1 MTSGAA
7 AGEQWGWLGVRI
19 RDLTEQETEE
29 LTKRLGIREGYGVLI
44 AQVMKDTPAEAAGLR
59 DGDLV
64 VAIDGR
70 PIVETRA
77 LQRVVGAAPAGRVV
91 ALVVLRERDRQEL
104 RVQVGRMPPDVVAD
118 RLTFEFGFYVRDA
131 AEERAGAPARCSG
144 AGGGGRCR
152 AELGRARGTARRGS
166 DPGGERRR
174 GGDGGELPP
183 PDSRPLSEGFA
194 AAARRARRRGLDADP
209 AARAAVEPVMKRLHV
224 LVVED
229 DETLRDLL
237 GQVLRRWGY
246 ETVVVP
252 TGSGAVELLE
262 TQLFEVAVLDI
273 HLPEMD
279 GVELLRHLKR
289 HDPSIEVLMMTGDP
303 TVATAVETLK
313 LGAYDYLTKPLILE
327 ELRHLLDHIL
337 ERRLLR
343 QEVNALRSRLGEQL
357 RVSELVGVSPAM
369 EAVKDMIVRVAPA
382 DSPVLIEGESG
393 TGKELVAAA
402 IHRLSAR
409 ASGPFITVNCGAVPS
424 DLLESEFFGHVR
436 GAFSGAVADTLGLF
450 RSAHGGTIFLDEVAE
465 LPPPLQVKLL
475 RVLQEKD
482 VRPVGSTRSYSVDT
496 RVIAAT
502 NKNLDAAIKD
512 GSLRQDL
519 FYRLNVVRIH
529 VPPLRERKPD
539 VPALVTAFI
548 RMFNQ
553 RFNREIKGIA
563 PDAMAALHAYEFPG
577 NVRELE
583 NLIERAYALGARDQI
598 RLADLP
604 ALGGT
609 VKERAGSGGA
619 RPPWPRAR
627 APCRRS
633 PRRSGSSSCAR
644 WSFIGAIA
652 PRPRARWDSR
662 VARCIGGS
670 RSTASAESRRPAKVT
685 GRP

>member
-1 MTSGAA
+1 
-7 AGEQWGWLGVRI
+7 
-19 RDLTEQETEE
+19 
-29 LTKRLGIREGYGVLI
+29 
-44 AQVMKDTPAEAAGLR
+44 
-59 DGDLV
+59 
-64 VAIDGR
+64 
-70 PIVETRA
+70 
-77 LQRVVGAAPAGRVV
+77 
-91 ALVVLRERDRQEL
+91 
-104 RVQVGRMPPDVVAD
+104 
-118 RLTFEFGFYVRDA
+118 
-131 AEERAGAPARCSG
+131 
-144 AGGGGRCR
+144 
-152 AELGRARGTARRGS
+152 
-166 DPGGERRR
+166 
-174 GGDGGELPP
+174 
-183 PDSRPLSEGFA
+183 
-194 AAARRARRRGLDADP
+194 
-209 AARAAVEPVMKRLHV
+209 MKRLHV

-229 DETLRDLL
+229 DDTLRELL
-237 GQVLRRWGY
+237 AEVLRGWGY
-246 ETVVVP
+246 QAVVVA
-252 TGSGAVELLE
+252 SGARAVELLE
-262 TQLFEVAVLDI
+262 TQLFEVAIVDI

-313 LGAYDYLTKPLILE
+313 LGAYDYMTKPLVLE

-357 RVSELVGVSPAM
+357 RMSELVGVSPAM
-369 EAVKDMIVRVAPA
+369 EAVKGMIVRVAPA

-409 ASGPFITVNCGAVPS
+409 AGGPFITVNCGAVPS

-465 LPPPLQVKLL
+465 LPPALQVKLL

-502 NKNLDAAIKD
+502 NKNLETAIKD

-539 VPALVTAFI
+539 IPALVTAFI
-548 RMFNQ
+548 RQFNQ
-553 RFNREIKGIA
+553 RFSREIKGIGA
-563 PDAMAALHAYEFPG
+563 DAMAALLAYDFPG

-598 RLADLP
+598 RLVDLP
-604 ALGGT
+604 ALGGVATREPGPPAPAAAVTGGT
-609 VKERAGSGGA
+609 VPTLAQAERDLILRALDIHSNDRA
-619 RPPWPRAR
+619 KAAR
-627 APCRRS
+627 ALGLSSRTLYRRLKEY
-633 PRRSGSSSCAR
+633 G
-644 WSFIGAIA
+644 IN
-652 PRPRARWDSR
+652 
-662 VARCIGGS
+662 
-670 RSTASAESRRPAKVT
+670 
-685 GRP
+685 

>member
-1 MTSGAA
+1 
-7 AGEQWGWLGVRI
+7 
-19 RDLTEQETEE
+19 
-29 LTKRLGIREGYGVLI
+29 
-44 AQVMKDTPAEAAGLR
+44 
-59 DGDLV
+59 
-64 VAIDGR
+64 
-70 PIVETRA
+70 
-77 LQRVVGAAPAGRVV
+77 
-91 ALVVLRERDRQEL
+91 
-104 RVQVGRMPPDVVAD
+104 
-118 RLTFEFGFYVRDA
+118 
-131 AEERAGAPARCSG
+131 
-144 AGGGGRCR
+144 
-152 AELGRARGTARRGS
+152 
-166 DPGGERRR
+166 
-174 GGDGGELPP
+174 
-183 PDSRPLSEGFA
+183 
-194 AAARRARRRGLDADP
+194 
-209 AARAAVEPVMKRLHV
+209 MKRLHV

-229 DETLRDLL
+229 DETLRELL
-237 GQVLRRWGY
+237 GEVLRGWGY
-246 ETVVVP
+246 QTVVLAA
-252 TGSGAVELLE
+252 GSRAVELLE
-262 TQLFEVAVLDI
+262 TQLFEVAIVDI

-369 EAVKDMIVRVAPA
+369 EAVKGMIVRVAPA

-402 IHRLSAR
+402 IHRLSVR
-409 ASGPFITVNCGAVPS
+409 ASGPFITVNCSAVPS

-465 LPPPLQVKLL
+465 LTPALQVKLL

-502 NKNLDAAIKD
+502 NRSLDAAIKD

-548 RMFNQ
+548 RHFNQ
-553 RFNREIKGIA
+553 RFNREIKGIV
-563 PDAMAALHAYEFPG
+563 PDAMAALLAYDFPG

-604 ALGGT
+604 ALGGPPRSEPAPAAPAALAAT
-609 VKERAGSGGA
+609 GGMVPTLAQAERDLILRALEIHRNDRA
-619 RPPWPRAR
+619 KAAR
-627 APCRRS
+627 ALGLSSRTLYRRLKEYGIS
-633 PRRSGSSSCAR
+633 
-644 WSFIGAIA
+644 
-652 PRPRARWDSR
+652 
-662 VARCIGGS
+662 
-670 RSTASAESRRPAKVT
+670 
-685 GRP
+685 

>member
-1 MTSGAA
+1 
-7 AGEQWGWLGVRI
+7 
-19 RDLTEQETEE
+19 
-29 LTKRLGIREGYGVLI
+29 
-44 AQVMKDTPAEAAGLR
+44 
-59 DGDLV
+59 
-64 VAIDGR
+64 
-70 PIVETRA
+70 
-77 LQRVVGAAPAGRVV
+77 
-91 ALVVLRERDRQEL
+91 
-104 RVQVGRMPPDVVAD
+104 
-118 RLTFEFGFYVRDA
+118 
-131 AEERAGAPARCSG
+131 
-144 AGGGGRCR
+144 
-152 AELGRARGTARRGS
+152 
-166 DPGGERRR
+166 
-174 GGDGGELPP
+174 
-183 PDSRPLSEGFA
+183 
-194 AAARRARRRGLDADP
+194 
-209 AARAAVEPVMKRLHV
+209 MKRLHV

-237 GQVLRRWGY
+237 GQVLLGWGY

-252 TGSGAVELLE
+252 SGNRALELLE
-262 TQLFEVAVLDI
+262 TQLFEVAVVDI

-279 GVELLRHLKR
+279 GVEFLRHLKR
-289 HDPSIEVLMMTGDP
+289 HDPSIEALMMTGDP

-465 LPPPLQVKLL
+465 LPPALQVKLL

-502 NKNLDAAIKD
+502 NKNLDLAIKD
-512 GSLRQDL
+512 GTLRQDL

-548 RMFNQ
+548 RLFNQ

-563 PDAMAALHAYEFPG
+563 PDAMAALNAYEFPG

-583 NLIERAYALGARDQI
+583 NLIERAYALGARDQN

-604 ALGGT
+604 ALGGARREEPVVSAAPLAVSAGNVSGMPT
-609 VKERAGSGGA
+609 LAQAERELIIRALELHRNDRA
-619 RPPWPRAR
+619 KAAR
-627 APCRRS
+627 ALGLSSRTLYRRLKEYGIS
-633 PRRSGSSSCAR
+633 
-644 WSFIGAIA
+644 
-652 PRPRARWDSR
+652 
-662 VARCIGGS
+662 
-670 RSTASAESRRPAKVT
+670 
-685 GRP
+685 

>member
-1 MTSGAA
+1 
-7 AGEQWGWLGVRI
+7 
-19 RDLTEQETEE
+19 
-29 LTKRLGIREGYGVLI
+29 
-44 AQVMKDTPAEAAGLR
+44 
-59 DGDLV
+59 
-64 VAIDGR
+64 
-70 PIVETRA
+70 
-77 LQRVVGAAPAGRVV
+77 
-91 ALVVLRERDRQEL
+91 
-104 RVQVGRMPPDVVAD
+104 
-118 RLTFEFGFYVRDA
+118 
-131 AEERAGAPARCSG
+131 
-144 AGGGGRCR
+144 
-152 AELGRARGTARRGS
+152 
-166 DPGGERRR
+166 
-174 GGDGGELPP
+174 
-183 PDSRPLSEGFA
+183 
-194 AAARRARRRGLDADP
+194 
-209 AARAAVEPVMKRLHV
+209 MKRLHV

-229 DETLRDLL
+229 DETLRELL
-237 GQVLRRWGY
+237 GEVLRGWGY
-246 ETVVVP
+246 QTVVLAA
-252 TGSGAVELLE
+252 GSRAVELLE
-262 TQLFEVAVLDI
+262 TQLFEVAIVDI

-357 RVSELVGVSPAM
+357 RMSELVGVSRAM
-369 EAVKDMIVRVAPA
+369 EAVKGMIVRVAPA

-402 IHRLSAR
+402 IHRLSVR
-409 ASGPFITVNCGAVPS
+409 ASGPFITVNCSAVPS

-465 LPPPLQVKLL
+465 LTPALQVKLL

-502 NKNLDAAIKD
+502 NKSLDAAIKD

-548 RMFNQ
+548 RQFNQ
-553 RFNREIKGIA
+553 RFNREIKGIVS
-563 PDAMAALHAYEFPG
+563 DAMAALLAYDFPG

-604 ALGGT
+604 ALGGPPRSEPAPAAPAALAAPGGMVPT
-609 VKERAGSGGA
+609 LAQAERDLILRALEIHRNDRA
-619 RPPWPRAR
+619 KAAR
-627 APCRRS
+627 ALGLSSRTLYRRLKEYGIS
-633 PRRSGSSSCAR
+633 
-644 WSFIGAIA
+644 
-652 PRPRARWDSR
+652 
-662 VARCIGGS
+662 
-670 RSTASAESRRPAKVT
+670 
-685 GRP
+685 

>member
-1 MTSGAA
+1 
-7 AGEQWGWLGVRI
+7 
-19 RDLTEQETEE
+19 
-29 LTKRLGIREGYGVLI
+29 
-44 AQVMKDTPAEAAGLR
+44 
-59 DGDLV
+59 
-64 VAIDGR
+64 
-70 PIVETRA
+70 
-77 LQRVVGAAPAGRVV
+77 
-91 ALVVLRERDRQEL
+91 
-104 RVQVGRMPPDVVAD
+104 
-118 RLTFEFGFYVRDA
+118 
-131 AEERAGAPARCSG
+131 
-144 AGGGGRCR
+144 
-152 AELGRARGTARRGS
+152 
-166 DPGGERRR
+166 
-174 GGDGGELPP
+174 
-183 PDSRPLSEGFA
+183 
-194 AAARRARRRGLDADP
+194 
-209 AARAAVEPVMKRLHV
+209 MKRLHV

-237 GQVLRRWGY
+237 GQVLRGWGY
-246 ETVVVP
+246 QTVVVSS
-252 TGSGAVELLE
+252 GSGAVELLE
-262 TQLFEVAVLDI
+262 TQLFEVAVVDI

-548 RMFNQ
+548 RHVQSALQSRDQGHRPGRHGGPPRVRVSGQ
-553 RFNREIKGIA
+553 RA
-563 PDAMAALHAYEFPG
+563 
-577 NVRELE
+577 
-583 NLIERAYALGARDQI
+583 GAREPHRACVRPRRARSDPAGGSACP
-598 RLADLP
+598 RRHREGGAGGGGPGRPGRERGHRAD
-604 ALGGT
+604 A
-609 VKERAGSGGA
+609 RSGGA
-619 RPPWPRAR
+619 GAHPSRAGAPPERSRQGRAR
-627 APCRRS
+627 AGTLESHALPAPQGVRHQLRRGVL
-633 PRRSGSSSCAR
+633 P
-644 WSFIGAIA
+644 
-652 PRPRARWDSR
+652 
-662 VARCIGGS
+662 
-670 RSTASAESRRPAKVT
+670 K
-685 GRP
+685 

>member
-1 MTSGAA
+1 
-7 AGEQWGWLGVRI
+7 
-19 RDLTEQETEE
+19 
-29 LTKRLGIREGYGVLI
+29 
-44 AQVMKDTPAEAAGLR
+44 
-59 DGDLV
+59 
-64 VAIDGR
+64 
-70 PIVETRA
+70 
-77 LQRVVGAAPAGRVV
+77 
-91 ALVVLRERDRQEL
+91 
-104 RVQVGRMPPDVVAD
+104 
-118 RLTFEFGFYVRDA
+118 
-131 AEERAGAPARCSG
+131 
-144 AGGGGRCR
+144 
-152 AELGRARGTARRGS
+152 
-166 DPGGERRR
+166 
-174 GGDGGELPP
+174 
-183 PDSRPLSEGFA
+183 
-194 AAARRARRRGLDADP
+194 
-209 AARAAVEPVMKRLHV
+209 MKRLHV

-237 GQVLRRWGY
+237 GQALQGWGY
-246 ETVVVP
+246 QTVAVS
-252 TGSGAVELLE
+252 SGGRALELLE
-262 TQLFEVAVLDI
+262 TQLFEVAVVDI

-279 GVELLRHLKR
+279 GVEVLRHLKR
-289 HDPSIEVLMMTGDP
+289 HDPSIEVLIMTGDP

-313 LGAYDYLTKPLILE
+313 LGAYDYLTKPLILD

-369 EAVKDMIVRVAPA
+369 EAVKDMLVRVAPS

-450 RSAHGGTIFLDEVAE
+450 RSAHAGTIFLDEVAE
-465 LPPPLQVKLL
+465 LPPTLQVKLL

-502 NKNLDAAIKD
+502 NRNLDVAIKE

-519 FYRLNVVRIH
+519 FYRLNVVRLF
-529 VPPLRERKPD
+529 VSPLRDRKSD
-539 VPALVTAFI
+539 IPALVTAFI
-548 RMFNQ
+548 RNFNQ

-563 PDAMAALHAYEFPG
+563 PDAMAALHAYDFPG

-604 ALGGT
+604 ALGGATRPEPAGPASAVPVTAAGT
-609 VKERAGSGGA
+609 VPTLAQAERELILRALELHRNDRA
-619 RPPWPRAR
+619 KAAR
-627 APCRRS
+627 ALGLSSRTLYRRLKEYGIS
-633 PRRSGSSSCAR
+633 
-644 WSFIGAIA
+644 
-652 PRPRARWDSR
+652 
-662 VARCIGGS
+662 
-670 RSTASAESRRPAKVT
+670 
-685 GRP
+685 

>member
-1 MTSGAA
+1 M
-7 AGEQWGWLGVRI
+7 
-19 RDLTEQETEE
+19 
-29 LTKRLGIREGYGVLI
+29 
-44 AQVMKDTPAEAAGLR
+44 
-59 DGDLV
+59 
-64 VAIDGR
+64 
-70 PIVETRA
+70 
-77 LQRVVGAAPAGRVV
+77 
-91 ALVVLRERDRQEL
+91 
-104 RVQVGRMPPDVVAD
+104 
-118 RLTFEFGFYVRDA
+118 
-131 AEERAGAPARCSG
+131 
-144 AGGGGRCR
+144 
-152 AELGRARGTARRGS
+152 
-166 DPGGERRR
+166 
-174 GGDGGELPP
+174 
-183 PDSRPLSEGFA
+183 
-194 AAARRARRRGLDADP
+194 
-209 AARAAVEPVMKRLHV
+209 MKRLHI

-229 DETLRDLL
+229 DDTLRELL
-237 GQVLRRWGY
+237 AEVLRGWGY
-246 ETVVVP
+246 QAVIVP
-252 TGSGAVELLE
+252 SGARAVELLE
-262 TQLFEVAVLDI
+262 TQLFEVAIVDI

-313 LGAYDYLTKPLILE
+313 LGAYDYLTKPLVLE

-357 RVSELVGVSPAM
+357 RMSELVSVSPAM
-369 EAVKDMIVRVAPA
+369 EAVKGMIVRVAPA

-409 ASGPFITVNCGAVPS
+409 AAGPFITVNCGAVPS

-465 LPPPLQVKLL
+465 LPPTLQVKLL

-502 NKNLDAAIKD
+502 NKHLETAIKD

-529 VPPLRERKPD
+529 VPALRERKPD

-548 RMFNQ
+548 RQFNQ
-553 RFNREIKGIA
+553 RFGREIKGIA
-563 PDAMAALHAYEFPG
+563 PDAMAALLAYDLPG

-598 RLADLP
+598 RLVDLP
-604 ALGGT
+604 ALGGAPPT
-609 VKERAGSGGA
+609 EPAAAAVPAMVAAAGGA
-619 RPPWPRAR
+619 VPTLAQAERDLILRALDIHGNDRAKAAR
-627 APCRRS
+627 ALGLSSRTLYRRLKEY
-633 PRRSGSSSCAR
+633 G
-644 WSFIGAIA
+644 IN
-652 PRPRARWDSR
+652 
-662 VARCIGGS
+662 
-670 RSTASAESRRPAKVT
+670 
-685 GRP
+685 

>member
-1 MTSGAA
+1 
-7 AGEQWGWLGVRI
+7 
-19 RDLTEQETEE
+19 
-29 LTKRLGIREGYGVLI
+29 
-44 AQVMKDTPAEAAGLR
+44 
-59 DGDLV
+59 
-64 VAIDGR
+64 
-70 PIVETRA
+70 
-77 LQRVVGAAPAGRVV
+77 
-91 ALVVLRERDRQEL
+91 
-104 RVQVGRMPPDVVAD
+104 
-118 RLTFEFGFYVRDA
+118 
-131 AEERAGAPARCSG
+131 
-144 AGGGGRCR
+144 
-152 AELGRARGTARRGS
+152 
-166 DPGGERRR
+166 
-174 GGDGGELPP
+174 
-183 PDSRPLSEGFA
+183 
-194 AAARRARRRGLDADP
+194 
-209 AARAAVEPVMKRLHV
+209 MKRLHI

-229 DETLRDLL
+229 DDTLRDLL
-237 GQVLRRWGY
+237 AEVLGGWGY
-246 ETVVVP
+246 QAVVVP
-252 TGSGAVELLE
+252 SGARALELLE
-262 TQLFEVAVLDI
+262 TQLFEVAVVDI

-279 GVELLRHLKR
+279 GVEILRHLKR

-313 LGAYDYLTKPLILE
+313 LGAYDYLTKPLVLE

-357 RVSELVGVSPAM
+357 RMSELVSVSPAM
-369 EAVKDMIVRVAPA
+369 EAVKGMIVRVAPA

-409 ASGPFITVNCGAVPS
+409 AAGPFITVNCGAVPS

-465 LPPPLQVKLL
+465 LPPTLQVKLL

-502 NKNLDAAIKD
+502 NKHLETAIKD

-529 VPPLRERKPD
+529 VPALRERKPD

-548 RMFNQ
+548 RQFNQ
-553 RFNREIKGIA
+553 RFGREIKGIA
-563 PDAMAALHAYEFPG
+563 PDAMAALLAYDLPG

-598 RLADLP
+598 RLVDLP
-604 ALGGT
+604 ALGGAPPT
-609 VKERAGSGGA
+609 EPAAAAVPAMVAAAGGA
-619 RPPWPRAR
+619 VPTLAQAERDLILRALDIHGNDRAKAAR
-627 APCRRS
+627 ALGLSSRTLYRRLKEY
-633 PRRSGSSSCAR
+633 G
-644 WSFIGAIA
+644 IN
-652 PRPRARWDSR
+652 
-662 VARCIGGS
+662 
-670 RSTASAESRRPAKVT
+670 
-685 GRP
+685 

>member
-1 MTSGAA
+1 
-7 AGEQWGWLGVRI
+7 
-19 RDLTEQETEE
+19 
-29 LTKRLGIREGYGVLI
+29 
-44 AQVMKDTPAEAAGLR
+44 
-59 DGDLV
+59 
-64 VAIDGR
+64 
-70 PIVETRA
+70 
-77 LQRVVGAAPAGRVV
+77 
-91 ALVVLRERDRQEL
+91 
-104 RVQVGRMPPDVVAD
+104 
-118 RLTFEFGFYVRDA
+118 
-131 AEERAGAPARCSG
+131 
-144 AGGGGRCR
+144 
-152 AELGRARGTARRGS
+152 
-166 DPGGERRR
+166 
-174 GGDGGELPP
+174 
-183 PDSRPLSEGFA
+183 
-194 AAARRARRRGLDADP
+194 
-209 AARAAVEPVMKRLHV
+209 MKRLHV

-229 DETLRDLL
+229 DETLRELL
-237 GQVLRRWGY
+237 GEVLRGWGY
-246 ETVVVP
+246 QTVVVS
-252 TGSGAVELLE
+252 SGGKAVELLE
-262 TQLFEVAVLDI
+262 TQLFEVAIVDI

-369 EAVKDMIVRVAPA
+369 EAVKGMIVRVAPA

-409 ASGPFITVNCGAVPS
+409 ANGPFITVNCGAVPS

-465 LPPPLQVKLL
+465 LPPALQVKLL

-519 FYRLNVVRIH
+519 FYRLNVVRIQ

-548 RMFNQ
+548 RLFNQ

-598 RLADLP
+598 RLQDLP
-604 ALGGT
+604 ALGGASRD
-609 VKERAGSGGA
+609 EPAPAAFASLEAAAGGA
-619 RPPWPRAR
+619 VPTLAQAERELILRALELHRNDRAKAAR
-627 APCRRS
+627 ALGLSSRTLYRRLKEYGIS
-633 PRRSGSSSCAR
+633 
-644 WSFIGAIA
+644 
-652 PRPRARWDSR
+652 
-662 VARCIGGS
+662 
-670 RSTASAESRRPAKVT
+670 
-685 GRP
+685 

>member
-1 MTSGAA
+1 
-7 AGEQWGWLGVRI
+7 
-19 RDLTEQETEE
+19 
-29 LTKRLGIREGYGVLI
+29 
-44 AQVMKDTPAEAAGLR
+44 
-59 DGDLV
+59 
-64 VAIDGR
+64 
-70 PIVETRA
+70 
-77 LQRVVGAAPAGRVV
+77 
-91 ALVVLRERDRQEL
+91 
-104 RVQVGRMPPDVVAD
+104 
-118 RLTFEFGFYVRDA
+118 
-131 AEERAGAPARCSG
+131 
-144 AGGGGRCR
+144 
-152 AELGRARGTARRGS
+152 
-166 DPGGERRR
+166 
-174 GGDGGELPP
+174 
-183 PDSRPLSEGFA
+183 
-194 AAARRARRRGLDADP
+194 
-209 AARAAVEPVMKRLHV
+209 MKRLHI

-229 DETLRDLL
+229 DDTLRELL
-237 GQVLRRWGY
+237 AEVLRAWGY
-246 ETVVVP
+246 QAVVVP
-252 TGSGAVELLE
+252 SGADAVELLE
-262 TQLFEVAVLDI
+262 TQLFEVAVVDI

-313 LGAYDYLTKPLILE
+313 LGAYDYLTKPLVLE

-357 RVSELVGVSPAM
+357 RMSELVGVSPAM
-369 EAVKDMIVRVAPA
+369 EAVKGMIVRVAPA

-409 ASGPFITVNCGAVPS
+409 AGGPFITVNCGAVPS

-465 LPPPLQVKLL
+465 LPPTLQVKLL

-502 NKNLDAAIKD
+502 NKNLETAIKD

-529 VPPLRERKPD
+529 VPALRERKPD
-539 VPALVTAFI
+539 VPALVTAFV
-548 RMFNQ
+548 RQFNQ
-553 RFNREIKGIA
+553 RFGREIKGIA
-563 PDAMAALHAYEFPG
+563 PDAMAALLAYEFPG

-598 RLADLP
+598 RLVDLP
-604 ALGGT
+604 ALGGPPPAEPVVAMPAAVVAASGAVPT
-609 VKERAGSGGA
+609 LAQAERDLILRALDIHGNDRA
-619 RPPWPRAR
+619 KAAR
-627 APCRRS
+627 ALGLSSRTLYRRLKEY
-633 PRRSGSSSCAR
+633 G
-644 WSFIGAIA
+644 IN
-652 PRPRARWDSR
+652 
-662 VARCIGGS
+662 
-670 RSTASAESRRPAKVT
+670 
-685 GRP
+685 

>member
-1 MTSGAA
+1 
-7 AGEQWGWLGVRI
+7 
-19 RDLTEQETEE
+19 
-29 LTKRLGIREGYGVLI
+29 
-44 AQVMKDTPAEAAGLR
+44 
-59 DGDLV
+59 
-64 VAIDGR
+64 
-70 PIVETRA
+70 
-77 LQRVVGAAPAGRVV
+77 
-91 ALVVLRERDRQEL
+91 
-104 RVQVGRMPPDVVAD
+104 
-118 RLTFEFGFYVRDA
+118 
-131 AEERAGAPARCSG
+131 
-144 AGGGGRCR
+144 
-152 AELGRARGTARRGS
+152 
-166 DPGGERRR
+166 
-174 GGDGGELPP
+174 
-183 PDSRPLSEGFA
+183 
-194 AAARRARRRGLDADP
+194 
-209 AARAAVEPVMKRLHV
+209 MKRLHV

-229 DETLRDLL
+229 DDTLRELL
-237 GQVLRRWGY
+237 AEVLRGWGY
-246 ETVVVP
+246 QAVVVA
-252 TGSGAVELLE
+252 SGARAVELLE
-262 TQLFEVAVLDI
+262 TQLFEVAVVDI

-313 LGAYDYLTKPLILE
+313 LGAYDYLTKPLVLE

-357 RVSELVGVSPAM
+357 RMSELVSVSPAM
-369 EAVKDMIVRVAPA
+369 EALKGMIVRVAPA

-402 IHRLSAR
+402 IHRLSVR

-465 LPPPLQVKLL
+465 LPPTLQVKLL

-502 NKNLDAAIKD
+502 NKNLETAIKD

-529 VPPLRERKPD
+529 VPALRERKPD
-539 VPALVTAFI
+539 VPALVTAFV
-548 RMFNQ
+548 RQFNQ
-553 RFNREIKGIA
+553 RFGREVKGIA
-563 PDAMAALHAYEFPG
+563 PDAMAALLAYEFPG

-598 RLADLP
+598 RLVDLP
-604 ALGGT
+604 ALGGAPPAEPAVAVATT
-609 VKERAGSGGA
+609 VVAAGGA
-619 RPPWPRAR
+619 VPTLAQAERDLILRALDIHGNDRAKAAR
-627 APCRRS
+627 ALGLSSRTLYRRLKEY
-633 PRRSGSSSCAR
+633 G
-644 WSFIGAIA
+644 IN
-652 PRPRARWDSR
+652 
-662 VARCIGGS
+662 
-670 RSTASAESRRPAKVT
+670 
-685 GRP
+685 

>member
-1 MTSGAA
+1 
-7 AGEQWGWLGVRI
+7 
-19 RDLTEQETEE
+19 
-29 LTKRLGIREGYGVLI
+29 
-44 AQVMKDTPAEAAGLR
+44 
-59 DGDLV
+59 
-64 VAIDGR
+64 
-70 PIVETRA
+70 
-77 LQRVVGAAPAGRVV
+77 
-91 ALVVLRERDRQEL
+91 
-104 RVQVGRMPPDVVAD
+104 
-118 RLTFEFGFYVRDA
+118 
-131 AEERAGAPARCSG
+131 
-144 AGGGGRCR
+144 
-152 AELGRARGTARRGS
+152 
-166 DPGGERRR
+166 
-174 GGDGGELPP
+174 
-183 PDSRPLSEGFA
+183 
-194 AAARRARRRGLDADP
+194 
-209 AARAAVEPVMKRLHV
+209 MKRLHV

-229 DETLRDLL
+229 DETLRELL
-237 GQVLRRWGY
+237 AQVLKGWGY
-246 ETVVVP
+246 ETVLVS
-252 TGSGAVELLE
+252 SGGQAIELLE
-262 TQLFEVAVLDI
+262 TQLFEVAILDI

-343 QEVNALRSRLGEQL
+343 QEVSALRSRLGEQL
-357 RVSELVGVSPAM
+357 RMSELVGVSPAM
-369 EAVKDMIVRVAPA
+369 EAVKGMIVRVAPA

-409 ASGPFITVNCGAVPS
+409 ASGPFITVNCGAVPA

-475 RVLQEKD
+475 RVLQERE

-502 NKNLDAAIKD
+502 NKNLESAIKD

-519 FYRLNVVRIH
+519 FYRLNVVRLH
-529 VPPLRERKPD
+529 VAPLRERRAD
-539 VPALVTAFI
+539 IPALVTAFV
-548 RMFNQ
+548 RQFNQ
-553 RFNREIKGIA
+553 RFGREIKGIA
-563 PDAMAALHAYEFPG
+563 PDAMAALTAYDFPG

-604 ALGGT
+604 ALGGAVPSAAAPAT
-609 VKERAGSGGA
+609 PVAVAATDGSVPTLAQAERDLILRALDIHGNDRA
-619 RPPWPRAR
+619 KAAR
-627 APCRRS
+627 ALGLSSRTLYRRL
-633 PRRSGSSSCAR
+633 REYG
-644 WSFIGAIA
+644 I
-652 PRPRARWDSR
+652 
-662 VARCIGGS
+662 
-670 RSTASAESRRPAKVT
+670 T
-685 GRP
+685 

>member
-1 MTSGAA
+1 
-7 AGEQWGWLGVRI
+7 
-19 RDLTEQETEE
+19 
-29 LTKRLGIREGYGVLI
+29 
-44 AQVMKDTPAEAAGLR
+44 
-59 DGDLV
+59 
-64 VAIDGR
+64 
-70 PIVETRA
+70 
-77 LQRVVGAAPAGRVV
+77 
-91 ALVVLRERDRQEL
+91 
-104 RVQVGRMPPDVVAD
+104 
-118 RLTFEFGFYVRDA
+118 
-131 AEERAGAPARCSG
+131 
-144 AGGGGRCR
+144 
-152 AELGRARGTARRGS
+152 
-166 DPGGERRR
+166 
-174 GGDGGELPP
+174 
-183 PDSRPLSEGFA
+183 
-194 AAARRARRRGLDADP
+194 
-209 AARAAVEPVMKRLHV
+209 MKRLHV

-229 DETLRDLL
+229 DETLRELL
-237 GQVLRRWGY
+237 GEVLRGWGY
-246 ETVVVP
+246 QTVVVS
-252 TGSGAVELLE
+252 SGGRAVELLE
-262 TQLFEVAVLDI
+262 TQLFEVAVVDI

-369 EAVKDMIVRVAPA
+369 EAVKGMIVRVAPA

-409 ASGPFITVNCGAVPS
+409 ANGPFITVNCGAVPS

-465 LPPPLQVKLL
+465 LPPALQVKLL

-482 VRPVGSTRSYSVDT
+482 VRPVGSARSFSVDT

-519 FYRLNVVRIH
+519 FYRLNVVRIQ

-539 VPALVTAFI
+539 VAALVTAFI
-548 RMFNQ
+548 RLFNQ
-553 RFNREIKGIA
+553 RFNRDIKGIA
-563 PDAMAALHAYEFPG
+563 PDAMAALHAYDFPG

-583 NLIERAYALGARDQI
+583 NLIERAYALGAREQI

-609 VKERAGSGGA
+609 TREELVALAPTALAATGGVVPTLAQAERELILRALEIHRNDRA
-619 RPPWPRAR
+619 KAAR
-627 APCRRS
+627 ALGLSSRTLYRRLKEYGIS
-633 PRRSGSSSCAR
+633 
-644 WSFIGAIA
+644 
-652 PRPRARWDSR
+652 
-662 VARCIGGS
+662 
-670 RSTASAESRRPAKVT
+670 
-685 GRP
+685 